1 MYLTVVVDEIREKL
15 VQHQLSG
22 RKTLWATII
31 KQIAKRDCFDG
42 HHTDTILEVIRAFL
56 KPLDDK
62 TIFSLWRETETGMC
76 NDAEDEYLFADCCQM
91 DLEMELL
98 QQTTEL
104 AWWEAEQM
112 KKAAAKKR
120 KDKQKGVPKKKRTG
134 ER

>member
-1 MYLTVVVDEIREKL
+1 VYLTAVVDEIREKL
-15 VQHQLSG
+15 VQHRLSG
-22 RKTLWATII
+22 RKFLWATII
-31 KQIAKRDCFDG
+31 KQIAKQDCFDG
-42 HHTDTILEVIRAFL
+42 HYADTILEVIRTFL

-76 NDAEDEYLFADCCQM
+76 NDTEDDCLFADCCRM

-98 QQTTEL
+98 QQTTDL

-112 KKAAAKKR
+112 KKAAAKKSKAKR
-120 KDKQKGVPKKKRTG
+120 KGAPKKKRTD